1 MTIIFKA
8 KTGEA
13 YHLKVL
19 AELLTNNLK
28 TGCFELHKD
37 GIALRQMDAHR
48 RCLVDLNLQSENFS
62 LYKYKRNSRMFVGI
76 NLNHFHKMLKSVKK
90 KDSLDGWEV
99 FKFQLR
105 EERRLDKEFN
115 NIEDF
120 LKHWLTENNCT
131 KENGKLKQLF
141 VDKGPHKE
149 TKAPQGLEGSD
160 EKPKPPKG
168 RLQDFQQEA
177 SNRYKQLSHAQKALY
192 RAVGKEYFI
201 RTKSR

>member
-1 MTIIFKA
+1 MDKNYPVDTGKVSA
-8 KTGEA
+8 VSKKDKPSKTSKSTS
-13 YHLKVL
+13 H
-19 AELLTNNLK
+19 NNDK
-28 TGCFELHKD
+28 
-37 GIALRQMDAHR
+37 
-48 RCLVDLNLQSENFS
+48 
-62 LYKYKRNSRMFVGI
+62 I
-76 NLNHFHKMLKSVKK
+76 NRKK

-131 KENGKLKQLF
+131 KGKLKQLF

-177 SNRYKQLSHAQKALY
+177 SDRYKQLSHAQKALY

>member
-1 MTIIFKA
+1 MDKNYPVDTGKVSVSRKDKPS
-8 KTGEA
+8 KTSKSTS
-13 YHLKVL
+13 H
-19 AELLTNNLK
+19 NNDK
-28 TGCFELHKD
+28 
-37 GIALRQMDAHR
+37 
-48 RCLVDLNLQSENFS
+48 
-62 LYKYKRNSRMFVGI
+62 I
-76 NLNHFHKMLKSVKK
+76 NRKK

-131 KENGKLKQLF
+131 KGKLKQLF

-160 EKPKPPKG
+160 EKPRQSRLKGGYRTFNKKPLIDTNNFHMP
-168 RLQDFQQEA
+168 RRHCIE
-177 SNRYKQLSHAQKALY
+177 R
-192 RAVGKEYFI
+192 
-201 RTKSR
+201 